1 MYTIQLLH
9 TKKHT
14 YTKPA
19 LCRMYC
25 IHKWLHL
32 VLQQIDFPLLKH
44 FKIPIMLKC
53 CALCICVNYCTV
65 RRYKI
70 ICTFFN
76 LLHYTYSTHST
87 QYTLWSLTVLTV
99 HCAFLFTQTRIELM
113 HNNYSR
119 CANLSWELEKGIF
132 KGIFS
137 N

>member
-76 LLHYTYSTHST
+76 LLHYTHSTHST
-87 QYTLWSLTVLTV
+87 QYTLWSLGSLCSLYSLCLLCSLCSLCTV
-99 HCAFLFTQTRIELM
+99 HFCLLRLEL
-113 HNNYSR
+113 N
-119 CANLSWELEKGIF
+119 
-132 KGIFS
+132 
-137 N
+137 